1 MPEPIKSIQIQID
14 SHMEKLLVE
23 TTIDYFKSAEDAR
36 NKKDYGVDSQS
47 IAFTFDSK
55 LKHLKDMYY
64 GRRQPKTVPWKNCF
78 SKDTEILTK
87 NGWKLIKDVKVGEYV
102 LSLNPKTFIS
112 SYQKVT
118 ALQSHSAEKLISFK
132 NKAIDLLVTHNHS
145 MLIRKFTKYH
155 FIPAEKFLNNPNNN
169 YIPLTSKWQGKYID
183 KIYGFDSED
192 FMEFLGWYVSEGFTY
207 KSGTISICQSDKA
220 NKEKC
225 LEIENLLQRME
236 LKYSYSTNKQ
246 YLISCKH
253 SQRYAHKKHICN
265 QIPQKL
271 RNELKSLGKCTEK
284 YIPRRYLDLSSDL
297 LSILLESLTKGDG
310 YKKIRLD
317 RVPMWSYTTTSKL
330 LADNIQEITQ
340 KIGLKATIS
349 IRDDIG
355 KYFIAS
361 NPGITRN
368 LLYIV
373 TIGFK
378 KYIKTNRIEI
388 KEIDYKDFV
397 YCVTTEPYH
406 TIFVRRNG
414 KAIWCGNCSNRSM
427 KIAMAIIEMLHSR
440 IFPAVW
446 NENLVRWKPG
456 EKTDRE
462 KTERINKFMFWWV
475 NVKAKMHSFYDKWVK
490 SAIGFGDV
498 FTEVSWDV
506 KVKDTGEFII
516 TPIVDEF
523 GIQVYEKDGK
533 PAEKKDKKLKLE
545 ENTRTEIIPREN
557 VYFQEGQKD
566 IQEEPVII
574 KVRWLFSD
582 LETMERDNKAV
593 NIREPLHDDSQY
605 LEKQLEGFINE
616 TVSGY
621 NENIEIIKEVKLRVT
636 PIDVLKCYIKMDID
650 ADGIAEDIRLLV
662 DPLRKV
668 YLGGVLIKD
677 ISKRVVRPINITK
690 VNDLLE
696 DPDCL
701 DGYGFLEMVM
711 PLSEEIDAIFNQL
724 TDANTLSVLRP
735 GFYDPSGN
743 LQPQN
748 ITLAP
753 NKMIPVPNPQQ
764 NIYFPNIEIPTERL
778 LVAMRGVLEFIERL
792 TAASSYIMGKESEIV
807 GGSGTATRTQA
818 IVSAADTRFAIPAIR
833 LKRGA
838 AQILTLV
845 FDQIQKNIPMG
856 LENRVLGEDGEPI
869 FKGNELTE
877 EGLSGEYDAYLLE
890 DVSMGSVNVE
900 RQLAGFIY
908 ATLLQNPIV
917 NTDPIKMYNETA
929 KLLKAYGEEP
939 EEHLG
944 QEPEASTFRTP
955 EEENTLILQGSFN
968 EVRAKLMENHIQ
980 HMYIH
985 NQLSASPTMA
995 MLNPAQQQNVMG
1007 YIQAHIQEHQMMMQ
1021 QMMAITQRMRG
1032 AGGKTGAGGN
1042 NQGNPP
1048 AQGVGNLQE
1057 PFASVEATKEQ
1068 GTSGYSP
1075 TM

>member
-23 TTIDYFKSAEDAR
+23 TVIDYFKSAEDAR
-36 NKKDYGVDSQS
+36 NKRDYGVDSQS
-47 IAFTFDSK
+47 ISFTFDSK

-64 GRRQPKTVPWKNCF
+64 GKRQPKTIPWK
-78 SKDTEILTK
+78 
-87 NGWKLIKDVKVGEYV
+87 
-102 LSLNPKTFIS
+102 
-112 SYQKVT
+112 
-118 ALQSHSAEKLISFK
+118 
-132 NKAIDLLVTHNHS
+132 
-145 MLIRKFTKYH
+145 
-155 FIPAEKFLNNPNNN
+155 
-169 YIPLTSKWQGKYID
+169 
-183 KIYGFDSED
+183 
-192 FMEFLGWYVSEGFTY
+192 
-207 KSGTISICQSDKA
+207 
-220 NKEKC
+220 
-225 LEIENLLQRME
+225 
-236 LKYSYSTNKQ
+236 
-246 YLISCKH
+246 
-253 SQRYAHKKHICN
+253 
-265 QIPQKL
+265 
-271 RNELKSLGKCTEK
+271 
-284 YIPRRYLDLSSDL
+284 
-297 LSILLESLTKGDG
+297 
-310 YKKIRLD
+310 
-317 RVPMWSYTTTSKL
+317 
-330 LADNIQEITQ
+330 
-340 KIGLKATIS
+340 
-349 IRDDIG
+349 
-355 KYFIAS
+355 
-361 NPGITRN
+361 
-368 LLYIV
+368 
-373 TIGFK
+373 
-378 KYIKTNRIEI
+378 
-388 KEIDYKDFV
+388 
-397 YCVTTEPYH
+397 
-406 TIFVRRNG
+406 
-414 KAIWCGNCSNRSM
+414 NCSNRSM
-427 KIAMAIIEMLHSR
+427 KIAMAIVEMLHSR

-456 EKTDRE
+456 EKTDRD
-462 KTERINKFMFWWV
+462 KTDRINKFMFWWV

-498 FTEVSWDV
+498 FTEICWDV
-506 KVKDTGEFII
+506 KVKDTGEYIE

-523 GIQVYEKDGK
+523 GIQIYEKDGK
-533 PAEKKDKKLKLE
+533 PSIKKDKKLKLE

-574 KVRWLFSD
+574 KVKWLFSD
-582 LETMERDNKAV
+582 LENMEKNNKAV

-621 NENIEIIKEVKLRVT
+621 NNENIEIIKEVKLRST
-636 PIDVLKCYIKMDID
+636 PIDILKCYIKMDID
-650 ADGIAEDIRLLV
+650 GDDVAEDIRILV

-668 YLGGVLIKD
+668 YLGGVLVKD

-701 DGYGFLEMVM
+701 EGYGFLEMVM
-711 PLSEEIDAIFNQL
+711 PLSEEIDAIFNQI

-764 NIYFPNIEIPTERL
+764 NIYFPNIEISTERL
-778 LVAMRGVLEFIERL
+778 LVAMRAVLEFIERL

-818 IVSAADTRFAIPAIR
+818 IVGAADIRFAIPATR
-833 LKRGA
+833 LRRGA

-856 LENRVLGEDGEPI
+856 LENRVLGEDGEPV

-900 RQLAGFIY
+900 RQLANFIY
-908 ATLLQNPIV
+908 MTLIQNPIV
-917 NTDPIKMYNETA
+917 NTDPIKLYNETA

-944 QEPEASTFRTP
+944 PEPEASTFHTA
-955 EEENTLILQGSFN
+955 EEENTMILQGNFA

-980 HMYIH
+980 HIYIH

-995 MLNPAQQQNVMG
+995 MLNPAQQQNIMG

-1021 QMMAITQRMRG
+1021 QMMAISQRTRG
-1032 AGGKTGAGGN
+1032 TSGKTGATGN

-1048 AQGVGNLQE
+1048 AQGLGNLQE